1 MEEEEVTF
9 NNTGS
14 RKCKPRSNRNNRV
27 PIRNEQIYDNCDMNN
42 SQRVVPGNRTY
53 ASATKY
59 GKKAVVI
66 GDSHLRRINR

>member
-1 MEEEEVTF
+1 MEFQLEMNKH
-9 NNTGS
+9 NN
-14 RKCKPRSNRNNRV
+14 
-27 PIRNEQIYDNCDMNN
+27 NCDMNN

-66 GDSHLRRINR
+66 GSSHLRRINRRLFNNALPNCKALLNISVVRRH